1 MPSSGIIEQ
10 EPAYLLHHR
19 PYSETSQIINLFTQ
33 KYGRVDL
40 IAKGSKR
47 PKSKFKSFLQP
58 FLPIRVS
65 WSGRSQLKTLREI
78 EVTGVYIEKIKGKH
92 LMSAFY
98 LNELILSFLTV
109 ADPYPDLFT
118 DYSSAITEL
127 SDASNI
133 EIALRK
139 FELSMLSE
147 IGYAINFDTEAMSSK
162 NIQKEERYIFYPEQ
176 GFRLVNDSS
185 NTKIIIKGS
194 EIKAIKNQDFSS
206 PNTLKAAKKI
216 LRLAIDH
223 HLDGKELNSKK
234 VFQSI
239 TSKKKTN

>member
-1 MPSSGIIEQ
+1 MPTSTIIEH

-33 KYGRVDL
+33 QYGRVDL

-58 FLPIRVS
+58 FLPILVS
-65 WSGRSQLKTLREI
+65 WSGRSKLKTLREV
-78 EVTGVYIEKIKGKH
+78 EVTGVYIEKIRGKH

-118 DYSSAITEL
+118 DYSIAITDL
-127 SDASNI
+127 SDAGNI

-139 FELSMLSE
+139 FEISMLSE

-162 NIQKEERYIFYPEQ
+162 NIQGEKDYIFYPEQ
-176 GFRLVNDSS
+176 GFRLANDN
-185 NTKIIIKGS
+185 NTTKTIIKGS

-206 PNTLKAAKKI
+206 PNILRAAKKV
-216 LRLAIDH
+216 LRLSIEH

-239 TSKKKTN
+239 TSKK